1 MASNINMRGV
11 QEGVEDSVKQAREL
25 GRKAML
31 ATLGAAGLGFDLGKS
46 IVKDSGS
53 WLNKAEARGEA
64 VEKELLNLF
73 NAYQKDFPGEVKKL
87 AHNIEEGVNSAAKE
101 VGEQGERIAAYAQ
114 KYVKSGAETVS
125 ETVVDIKVNA
135 EKEVS
140 KQAKKVAD
148 VAQDAVD
155 AVKHNGAAVIKSAKI
170 ETPASVEEAVES
182 VQATVDSA
190 LNKLWKGYDELGVKE
205 IIAGLDGKSMSTLEK
220 VREHEVSGK
229 NRVTVLREID
239 AKMQAMTS

>member
-11 QEGVEDSVKQAREL
+11 QEGVEDSVKQVREL
-25 GRKAML
+25 GRTALL
-31 ATLGAAGLGFDLGKS
+31 ATLGVAGLGFDLGKS
-46 IVKDSGS
+46 IVGDSGS
-53 WLNKAEARGEA
+53 WLNKAEMRGEE
-64 VEKELLNLF
+64 VEKQLF
-73 NAYQKDFPGEVKKL
+73 KVFSAYQKDFPGEVKKL
-87 AHNIEEGVNSAAKE
+87 AHNLETGVNSAAKE
-101 VGEQGERIAAYAQ
+101 VGEQSERLAAYAQ
-114 KYVKSGAETVS
+114 KYVKTGAEGVS

-140 KQAKKVAD
+140 KQAKKVTEA
-148 VAQDAVD
+148 AQDVMHSVKSNGAN
-155 AVKHNGAAVIKSAKI
+155 AVKSMKI
-170 ETPASVEEAVES
+170 ETPASVETALES

-190 LNKLWKGYDELGVKE
+190 LNKLWNGYDELGVKE

-220 VREHEVSGK
+220 VREHEAAGK

>member
-31 ATLGAAGLGFDLGKS
+31 ASLGVAGMGFDLSKS
-46 IVKDSGS
+46 LVKESSS
-53 WLNKAEARGEA
+53 WLSKAETRGEQI
-64 VEKELLNLF
+64 EKELLKVF
-73 NAYQKDFPGEVKKL
+73 NAYQKDLPGEVKKL
-87 AHNIEEGVNSAAKE
+87 AHNIEAGVTTAAKE

-114 KYVKSGAETVS
+114 KYVKGASKGVS
-125 ETVVDIKVNA
+125 ETVVDIKVSA
-135 EKEVS
+135 EEVVTKQS
-140 KQAKKVAD
+140 KKMAD
-148 VAQDAVD
+148 AAQDAMESVQ
-155 AVKHNGAAVIKSAKI
+155 I
-170 ETPASVEEAVES
+170 ETPAAVEEAVES
-182 VQATVDSA
+182 AQKVVNDA

-220 VREHEVSGK
+220 VREHELNGK